1 MSNSI
6 VFQNNAEQLKT
17 SIYGFNSTSGTY
29 KPLTVNDAGELLV
42 KTGTSV
48 LEIGTINKIDVLG
61 TVNYVGLL
69 GTVNKVD
76 VLGTV
81 DYVGLLGTVNKVDV
95 LGTVDY
101 VSLLGTVNK
110 VDVLGTVDYVGLLGT
125 VNKVDVLGTVD
136 YVGLLGTVNKVD
148 VLGTVDYVG
157 LLGTVNKVD
166 VLGTVDYVGLLGT
179 VNKVSLLG
187 TLSNIVGTVKVNL
200 VDRTFTTI
208 TQTITVASATTTY
221 SDLIN
226 ISKYQ
231 DTSWYFLNSSSTN
244 RRAVTVQ
251 LAVTPSTAI
260 GTYPRTL
267 IIESATVNESPK
279 VITNDY
285 YLEYIAAQI
294 RNTSSYQQ
302 NIVAVF
308 NGRY

>member
-17 SIYGFNSTSGTY
+17 SMYGFNSTSGTY
-29 KPLTVNDAGELLV
+29 KPLSVNDAGELLV

-48 LEIGTINKIDVLG
+48 IEIGTINKIAVLG
-61 TVNYVGLL
+61 TVNYLGQL
-69 GTVNKVD
+69 GTVNKVASI
-76 VLGTV
+76 GT
-81 DYVGLLGTVNKVDV
+81 LGTVNKVSV
-95 LGTVDY
+95 LGTVNY
-101 VSLLGTVNK
+101 LGQLGTVNK
-110 VDVLGTVDYVGLLGT
+110 VSE
-125 VNKVDVLGTVD
+125 
-136 YVGLLGTVNKVD
+136 
-148 VLGTVDYVG
+148 
-157 LLGTVNKVD
+157 
-166 VLGTVDYVGLLGT
+166 LGT

-187 TLSNIVGTVKVNL
+187 TLSYVVGTVKVNL

-208 TQTITVASATTTY
+208 TQTITVGSATTTY
-221 SDLIN
+221 SNLIN

-267 IIESATVNESPK
+267 IVETATVNESPK
-279 VITNDY
+279 VITNNY

-294 RNTSSYQQ
+294 SNTSSYQQ

>member
-1 MSNSI
+1 M
-6 VFQNNAEQLKT
+6 
-17 SIYGFNSTSGTY
+17 
-29 KPLTVNDAGELLV
+29 
-42 KTGTSV
+42 
-48 LEIGTINKIDVLG
+48 
-61 TVNYVGLL
+61 
-69 GTVNKVD
+69 GTVNKISV
-76 VLGTV
+76 
-81 DYVGLLGTVNKVDV
+81 
-95 LGTVDY
+95 
-101 VSLLGTVNK
+101 
-110 VDVLGTVDYVGLLGT
+110 
-125 VNKVDVLGTVD
+125 
-136 YVGLLGTVNKVD
+136 
-148 VLGTVDYVG
+148 
-157 LLGTVNKVD
+157 
-166 VLGTVDYVGLLGT
+166 LGT

-187 TLSNIVGTVKVNL
+187 TLSNVVGTVKVNL

-208 TQTITVASATTTY
+208 TQTITVGSATTTY
-221 SDLIN
+221 SNLIN

-231 DTSWYFLNSSSTN
+231 DTSWYFLNTSSTN

>member
-6 VFQNNAEQLKT
+6 VFQNNAEQLKA
-17 SIYGFNSTSGTY
+17 SMYGFNSTSGTY
-29 KPLTVNDAGELLV
+29 KPLMINDAGELLV

-48 LEIGTINKIDVLG
+48 IEIGTINKIAVLG
-61 TVNYVGLL
+61 TVNYLGLL
-69 GTVNKVD
+69 GTVNKVANI
-76 VLGTV
+76 GT
-81 DYVGLLGTVNKVDV
+81 LGTVNKVSV
-95 LGTVDY
+95 
-101 VSLLGTVNK
+101 
-110 VDVLGTVDYVGLLGT
+110 
-125 VNKVDVLGTVD
+125 
-136 YVGLLGTVNKVD
+136 
-148 VLGTVDYVG
+148 
-157 LLGTVNKVD
+157 
-166 VLGTVDYVGLLGT
+166 LGT

-187 TLSNIVGTVKVNL
+187 TLSNVVGTVKVNL

-208 TQTITVASATTTY
+208 TQTITVGSATTTY
-221 SDLIN
+221 SNLIN

-231 DTSWYFLNSSSTN
+231 DTSWYFLNTSSTN

>member
-6 VFQNNAEQLKT
+6 VFQNNAEQLKA
-17 SIYGFNSTSGTY
+17 SMYGFNSTSGTY
-29 KPLTVNDAGELLV
+29 KPLMINDAGELLV

-48 LEIGTINKIDVLG
+48 IEIGTINKIAVLG
-61 TVNYVGLL
+61 TINYLGLL
-69 GTVNKVD
+69 GTVNKVANIGTLGTVNKVS

-81 DYVGLLGTVNKVDV
+81 NYLGLLGTVNKVANI
-95 LGTVDY
+95 GT
-101 VSLLGTVNK
+101 LGTVNK
-110 VDVLGTVDYVGLLGT
+110 ISV
-125 VNKVDVLGTVD
+125 
-136 YVGLLGTVNKVD
+136 
-148 VLGTVDYVG
+148 
-157 LLGTVNKVD
+157 
-166 VLGTVDYVGLLGT
+166 LGT

-187 TLSNIVGTVKVNL
+187 TLSNVVGTVKVNL

-208 TQTITVASATTTY
+208 TQTITVGSATTTY
-221 SDLIN
+221 SNLIN

-231 DTSWYFLNSSSTN
+231 DTSWYFLNTSSTN

>member
-6 VFQNNAEQLKT
+6 VFQNNAEQLKA
-17 SIYGFNSTSGTY
+17 SMYGFNSTSGTY
-29 KPLTVNDAGELLV
+29 KPLMINDAGELLV

-48 LEIGTINKIDVLG
+48 IEIGTINKIAVLG
-61 TVNYVGLL
+61 TINYLGLL
-69 GTVNKVD
+69 GTVNKVANIGTLGTVNKVS

-81 DYVGLLGTVNKVDV
+81 NYLGLLGTVNKVANIGTLGTINKVSV
-95 LGTVDY
+95 LGTVNY
-101 VSLLGTVNK
+101 L
-110 VDVLGTVDYVGLLGT
+110 GLLGT
-125 VNKVDVLGTVD
+125 VNKVANIGT
-136 YVGLLGTVNKVD
+136 LGTVNKISV
-148 VLGTVDYVG
+148 
-157 LLGTVNKVD
+157 
-166 VLGTVDYVGLLGT
+166 LGT

-187 TLSNIVGTVKVNL
+187 TLSNVVGTVKVNL

-208 TQTITVASATTTY
+208 TQTITVGSATTTY
-221 SDLIN
+221 SNLIN

-231 DTSWYFLNSSSTN
+231 DTSWYFLNTSSTN